1 MLSLEICRHLIAGIA
16 AKTHLVLI
24 GDADQLPPVGPGKPF
39 CEFDHSRNN
48 DKAPNCCTG
57 SYTLEIKSASTGKTS
72 RSTQSWGGKL
82 GECYYGGGYEQKDV
96 GFNSEGLP
104 MPRYTYVNGSARR
117 ESIEY
122 QGVSERYPSNI
133 ALANYFEPGDHGG
146 DRPAGLAAPLARPYY
161 EAWCLDDAEE
171 IAAHIRLQ
179 VREWNEEAEFHALGN
194 PNTTGTESRWSSG
207 PIDIDDLNDWATQTP
222 GREKYPSLLIAR

>member
-1 MLSLEICRHLIAGIA
+1 MVLVARQHDRRA
-16 AKTHLVLI
+16 ALRRARV
-24 GDADQLPPVGPGKPF
+24 V
-39 CEFDHSRNN
+39 S
-48 DKAPNCCTG
+48 
-57 SYTLEIKSASTGKTS
+57 
-72 RSTQSWGGKL
+72 
-82 GECYYGGGYEQKDV
+82 DV
-96 GFNSEGLP
+96 GALRGVL
-104 MPRYTYVNGSARR
+104 GQRR
-117 ESIEY
+117 
-122 QGVSERYPSNI
+122 
-133 ALANYFEPGDHGG
+133 
-146 DRPAGLAAPLARPYY
+146 GLAAPLARPYY